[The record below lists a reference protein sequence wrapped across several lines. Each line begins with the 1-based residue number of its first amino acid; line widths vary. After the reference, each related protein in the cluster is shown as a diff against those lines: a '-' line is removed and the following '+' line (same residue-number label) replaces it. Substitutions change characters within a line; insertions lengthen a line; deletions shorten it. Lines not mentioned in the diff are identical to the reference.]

1 MDRVTMSSD
10 GNGSMSV
17 PLPGGGARLL
27 VTRLRSLHQE
37 VRGAAALGVPL
48 ETAIRICGENPARA
62 NGLWPRKGTLRPDSD
77 GDLLLLNQEMEIDT
91 VIARGRVMVRGGRIL
106 VKGTFEE

>member
-17 PLPGGGARLL
+17 PLPDGGARLL
-27 VTRLRSLHQE
+27 VTRLSSLHQE
-37 VRGAAALGVPL
+37 IKGAVELGVPL
-48 ETAIRICGENPARA
+48 ETAIRVCGENPARA
-62 NGLWPRKGTLRPDSD
+62 NGLWPRKGALRPGSD
-77 GDLLLLNQEMEIDT
+77 GDLILLDGEKNVDT
-91 VIARGRVMVRGGRIL
+91 VIARGRVMVRGGQVL